1 MINYSK
7 DDLKNKLT
15 EVQYKVTQENG
26 TEPPFLNEYFNNFK
40 EGIYVDIVSLEP
52 LFISDD
58 KFDSGC
64 GWPAFSKPINRNLI
78 KENID
83 KTHGMIRTEV
93 RSKSSDSHLGHVFC
107 DGPEEMGGLRYCIN
121 SASLKF
127 IPKEKMKEEGYEEY
141 LTLFDNK

>member
-1 MINYSK
+1 MNKYSK
-7 DDLKNKLT
+7 DELKDRLS
-15 EVQYKVTQENG
+15 EIQYKVTQESA
-26 TEPPFLNEYFNNFK
+26 TEAPYTNEYCDNFQ

-52 LFISDD
+52 LFVSEA

-64 GWPAFSKPINRNLI
+64 GWPAFSKPIDRKLI
-78 KENID
+78 NEKVD
-83 KTHGMIRTEV
+83 RSHGMIRTEV

-107 DGPEEMGGLRYCIN
+107 DGPEELGGLRYCIN
-121 SASLKF
+121 SAALKF